1 MCGLVRNLHN
11 DARFNSLF
19 SFSFL
24 SVCTLIDDRIAL
36 QHCQSVVEK
45 RVRHL
50 NFVTIFIADEPE
62 VCQLTLMSSI
72 LILSNLLIN
81 GKETNLDT
89 MYHMSIQNANL
100 DGFNRVNLGNGQIY
114 RICLRSPQCRHSFFP
129 SKRRLLLS

>member
-1 MCGLVRNLHN
+1 MCGLVRNQHN
-11 DARFNSLF
+11 DARFNPLF

-62 VCQLTLMSSI
+62 VCQLTLMSSV
-72 LILSNLLIN
+72 LILSNLLVD
-81 GKETNLDT
+81 GKETNLVIYSDT
-89 MYHMSIQNANL
+89 
-100 DGFNRVNLGNGQIY
+100 
-114 RICLRSPQCRHSFFP
+114 
-129 SKRRLLLS
+129 